1 MQEAKKPNP
10 AIVAVIIVVLVA
22 AIAGGTYYLMN
33 RKDETEGMTTDSSTQ
48 QPSAE
53 TPTASQGSYKNGTYS
68 ATGSYISP
76 GGQESVDVEVTLKD
90 DIISAATVTPHPAA
104 ATSTQYQSEF
114 VNNFKALV
122 VGKNIDEVKLSR
134 VAGSSL
140 TSGGFNEAIEKI
152 KDDAAA

>member
-1 MQEAKKPNP
+1 MQEAKKPNAAVIA
-10 AIVAVIIVVLVA
+10 AIVVVLLA
-22 AIAGGTYYLMN
+22 AAAGGAYYIMN
-33 RKDETEGMTTDSSTQ
+33 RKDETGTEGTTTDTSTQ
-48 QPSAE
+48 QPAAE
-53 TPTASQGSYKNGTYS
+53 TPANTSYKNGTYT

-76 GGQESVDVEVTLKD
+76 GGQESVDVEVTLENG
-90 DIISAATVTPHPAA
+90 IIASAAVTPHPAA

-114 VNNFKALV
+114 VNNFKPLV
-122 VGKNIDEVKLSR
+122 VGKSIDEVKLSR